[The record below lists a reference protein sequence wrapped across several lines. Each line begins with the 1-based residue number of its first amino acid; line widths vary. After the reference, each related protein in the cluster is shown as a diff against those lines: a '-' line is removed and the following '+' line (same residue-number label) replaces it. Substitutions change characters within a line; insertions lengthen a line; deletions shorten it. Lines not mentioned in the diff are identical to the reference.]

1 MRGKKMAQIL
11 ANITNVCFVAPV
23 SSPSKTFDHS
33 FEWSNDAEQVFDVE
47 NKDFFE
53 RNSALSR
60 HNAPMKTVVFQGC
73 FLLKR

>member
-1 MRGKKMAQIL
+1 MAQIL
-11 ANITNVCFVAPV
+11 ANITNVCIVAPV
-23 SSPSKTFDHS
+23 MSQEGSPSKTFDHS